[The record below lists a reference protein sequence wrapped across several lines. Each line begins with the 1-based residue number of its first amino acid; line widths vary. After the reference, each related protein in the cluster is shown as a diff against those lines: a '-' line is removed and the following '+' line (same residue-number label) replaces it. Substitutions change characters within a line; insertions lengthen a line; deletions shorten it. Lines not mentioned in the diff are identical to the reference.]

1 MPVNPFLMQEV
12 KRAMAAKRAFVPT
25 GAGAGA
31 PPMDPAAMGGAP
43 PMDPAAMGGAPPMDP
58 AMMGGAPPM
67 DPAMMGGAPPM
78 DPAMMG
84 GAPPMDPAAMGGAPP
99 APPSGPSAD
108 EIRQLIKEEIQAAV
122 GGGATPGG
130 EKPKSKGVAKVDP
143 GQILEY
149 MERVQKLIVNL
160 YESLGLN
167 LPYNI
172 LDKPAPEGEEAAAAS
187 AQDPAKEQGSDVSA
201 SGIPPIKPIE
211 PMGGSKQAAV
221 RTQAEALRYMLQA
234 MSKGR

>member
-12 KRAMAAKRAFVPT
+12 KRAMAAKRAFVP
-25 GAGAGA
+25 AGATS
-31 PPMDPAAMGGAP
+31 GAP

-58 AMMGGAPPM
+58 AMAAPP
-67 DPAMMGGAPPM
+67 PA
-78 DPAMMG
+78 
-84 GAPPMDPAAMGGAPP
+84 
-99 APPSGPSAD
+99 PSGPSAD
-108 EIRQLIKEEIQAAV
+108 DIRQLIKEELQSAMS
-122 GGGATPGG
+122 GGAAGG
-130 EKPKSKGVAKVDP
+130 AAAPKSKGSAKVDP
-143 GQILEY
+143 AQILEY

-172 LDKPAPEGEEAAAAS
+172 LDKPAPEGAEGEAVAAE
-187 AQDPAKEQGSDVSA
+187 PAKEKGTDENV

-221 RTQAEALRYMLQA
+221 KTQAEALRYMLEA
-234 MSKGR
+234 ISKGR

>member
-12 KRAMAAKRAFVPT
+12 KRAMAAKRAFVPASA
-25 GAGAGA
+25 AGGA
-31 PPMDPAAMGGAP
+31 PPMDPAAAGGAPPMDPAAAGGAPP

-67 DPAMMGGAPPM
+67 DPA
-78 DPAMMG
+78 AM
-84 GAPPMDPAAMGGAPP
+84 AAP
-99 APPSGPSAD
+99 APAPSGPSAD
-108 EIRQLIKEEIQAAV
+108 DIRQLIKEELQSAMS
-122 GGGATPGG
+122 GGAAGG
-130 EKPKSKGVAKVDP
+130 APKGKGSAKVDP
-143 GQILEY
+143 AQILEY

-172 LDKPAPEGEEAAAAS
+172 LDKPAPEGAEGEAAE
-187 AQDPAKEQGSDVSA
+187 PAKDKGSDVNA

-221 RTQAEALRYMLQA
+221 KTQAEALRYMLEA
-234 MSKGR
+234 ISKGR

>member
-1 MPVNPFLMQEV
+1 VPVNPFLMQEV
-12 KRAMAAKRAFVPT
+12 KRAMAAKRAFVAT
-25 GAGAGA
+25 GAGAGAPPAGDPAAAGGA

-67 DPAMMGGAPPM
+67 DPAMMG
-78 DPAMMG
+78 
-84 GAPPMDPAAMGGAPP
+84 APPMDPAAMGGAP
-99 APPSGPSAD
+99 APTSGPSAD

-122 GGGATPGG
+122 SGGAAPGG
-130 EKPKSKGVAKVDP
+130 EKPKSKGAAKVDP

-172 LDKPAPEGEEAAAAS
+172 LDKPAPEGEEAAP
-187 AQDPAKEQGSDVSA
+187 AQEPAKEQSSDA
-201 SGIPPIKPIE
+201 TAGGISPIKPIE

>member
-12 KRAMAAKRAFVPT
+12 KRAMAAKRAFVP
-25 GAGAGA
+25 AGAAGGA
-31 PPMDPAAMGGAP
+31 PPMDPAAAGGAPPMDPAAAGGAPP

-58 AMMGGAPPM
+58 AMMGGAPP
-67 DPAMMGGAPPM
+67 
-78 DPAMMG
+78 
-84 GAPPMDPAAMGGAPP
+84 PMDPAAMAAP
-99 APPSGPSAD
+99 APAPSGPSAD
-108 EIRQLIKEEIQAAV
+108 DIRQLIKEELQSAMS
-122 GGGATPGG
+122 GGAAGG
-130 EKPKSKGVAKVDP
+130 APKGKGSAKVDP
-143 GQILEY
+143 AQILEY

-172 LDKPAPEGEEAAAAS
+172 LDKPAPEGAEGEAAAE
-187 AQDPAKEQGSDVSA
+187 PAKDKGSDVNA

-221 RTQAEALRYMLQA
+221 KTQAEALRYMLEA
-234 MSKGR
+234 ISKGR

>member
-12 KRAMAAKRAFVPT
+12 KRAMAAKRAFVP
-25 GAGAGA
+25 AGATSGA
-31 PPMDPAAMGGAP
+31 PPMDPAAMGGAPPMDPAMAGGAPPMDPAMAGGAP

-58 AMMGGAPPM
+58 AMAAPP
-67 DPAMMGGAPPM
+67 PA
-78 DPAMMG
+78 
-84 GAPPMDPAAMGGAPP
+84 
-99 APPSGPSAD
+99 PSGPSAD
-108 EIRQLIKEEIQAAV
+108 DIRQLIKEELQSAMS
-122 GGGATPGG
+122 GGAAGG
-130 EKPKSKGVAKVDP
+130 SAAPKSKGSAKVDP
-143 GQILEY
+143 AQILEY

-172 LDKPAPEGEEAAAAS
+172 LDKPAPEGAEGEAAAAE
-187 AQDPAKEQGSDVSA
+187 PAKEKGTDENV

-221 RTQAEALRYMLQA
+221 RTQAEALRYMLEA
-234 MSKGR
+234 ISKGR

>member
-1 MPVNPFLMQEV
+1 VPVNPFLMQEV

-31 PPMDPAAMGGAP
+31 PPGDPAAAGGAP

-130 EKPKSKGVAKVDP
+130 EKPKSKGGAKVDP

-172 LDKPAPEGEEAAAAS
+172 LDKPAPDGEEAAS
-187 AQDPAKEQGSDVSA
+187 AQEPAKEQGSDVSA